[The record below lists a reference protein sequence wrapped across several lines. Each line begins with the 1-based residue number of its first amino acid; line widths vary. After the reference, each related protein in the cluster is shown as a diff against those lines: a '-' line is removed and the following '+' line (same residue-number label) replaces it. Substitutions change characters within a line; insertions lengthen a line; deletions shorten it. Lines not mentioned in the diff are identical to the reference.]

1 MDAELSIPLFFY
13 SKTRSL
19 NENPLNVGKEPKGQV
34 LKALFVI

>member
-1 MDAELSIPLFFY
+1 MDGELSIRFFFFY

-19 NENPLNVGKEPKGQV
+19 ENVGEEPKGQV